1 MREPVPAQVGG
12 REAGFTLAE
21 LLAALA
27 VLAVGLYG
35 LATVF
40 AGSTRVT
47 GSAGGR
53 TQALAIVGGELE
65 RLRAVP
71 YDALGLAGGDPAGT
85 EDGSG
90 TAAIGGRTFTVT
102 RAVDWAQAGDD
113 PAERYKRLT
122 VTVSWDEA
130 GASAAVSRSVL
141 VYPGGLGPAGATTS
155 TTATAGAPGKP
166 RNLRAAPTSG
176 SESTSI
182 DLSWGLTGTQPAAWA
197 VERSSDGGV
206 TWSAATSLT
215 GSARTHTVAGLTPN
229 RSHRFR
235 VRGESGSL
243 ASDWVYRSARTESAT
258 STTTCILQATSVVP
272 LLVGRVDGGALEQ
285 SVAVQISTSGTCTGT
300 YRWRVV
306 PVPEDPSA
314 TAVTGTMTRA
324 TGLLSGTIPAATA
337 AWTAGEKLV
346 EVVDESRTGSPV
358 VGQATLTVLP

>member
-1 MREPVPAQVGG
+1 MREPVAAQVGG

-27 VLAVGLYG
+27 VLTVGLYG

-40 AGSTRVT
+40 AGSARVT

-71 YDALGLAGGDPAGT
+71 YGDLGLAGGDPAGSEAATGT
-85 EDGSG
+85 EDL
-90 TAAIGGRTFTVT
+90 GGRSFTIT
-102 RAVDWAQAGDD
+102 RAVAWAQAGDAAD
-113 PAERYKRLT
+113 ERYKRVT
-122 VTVSWDEA
+122 VTVSWDED
-130 GASAAVSRSVL
+130 GAPAAVSRSVV

-155 TTATAGAPGKP
+155 TTVSAGAPGKP

-176 SESTSI
+176 SESSSI
-182 DLSWGLTGTQPAAWA
+182 DLSWGLTGNQPSSWA
-197 VERSSDGGV
+197 VQRSGDGGLTWTAV
-206 TWSAATSLT
+206 TTVTGGARAATVS
-215 GSARTHTVAGLTPN
+215 GLTAN
-229 RSHRFR
+229 RLHRFR
-235 VRGESGSL
+235 VRGESGAL

-258 STTTCILQATSVVP
+258 SSSTCILQATSVVP
-272 LLVGRVDGGALEQ
+272 LVAARVDGGALAQ

-306 PVPEDPSA
+306 TVPENPA
-314 TAVTGTMTRA
+314 AVAITGTMTR
-324 TGLLSGTIPAATA
+324 TLGLLSGTIPAATA
-337 AWTAGEKLV
+337 TWTAGEKLV
-346 EVVDESRTGSPV
+346 QVVDESRSGSPV